1 MNNKRH
7 PFRFIALSILFTLGT
22 SLIVFTYKEPVK
34 VEAAQYLE
42 NYDSYTYSGSYYDSI
57 DFDAEGGM
65 NGELRQSLTSLI
77 IPKGFYTYT
86 GLGETHL
93 STQLQYADEDPTN
106 SGNMVYFYTR
116 NSVPKT
122 EATVD
127 GATIWTREHVWCQ
140 SLSSGN
146 WGTSE
151 GGTDLLHLR
160 PAYKSTNS
168 SRNNSPYGDVKKA
181 EPKYYQGM
189 LYGYLKDDTFEPID
203 SVKGDVARIIMYLWT
218 TYTGYKNYVPL
229 NILSVFQSY
238 DLLLKWHTM
247 DKPDVLEGNRNN
259 YVQSSK
265 QKNRNPYVD
274 HPELA
279 WKIFGDT
286 VSASVKNACME
297 AYPANGG
304 ETPVEATGIRLNKS
318 EAELLPTNTLQ
329 LKATLE
335 PINAVGSVS
344 WSSSNNSIASADNN
358 GLVTAN
364 AVGNATITATV
375 GGYSAYCNINVINTI
390 NYGSLENPLSI
401 SDATEVINITGTS
414 STAQQLYVR
423 GIVSSNTA
431 FNQTYNNYDAVW
443 LESDDGTINQ
453 AFELYRVRFPNL
465 SDEYKG
471 ADTLKGY
478 EVVAYGYGKL
488 YHSTPELAPVSSN
501 YPSILSIRST
511 AVSAKEVI
519 ETSVTTQSSLTYRY
533 VLESKKSAVDT
544 LNKAFTGRTGTQY
557 GDWNNTTTNGISYAG
572 QSAAGN
578 NAIQLRSTNSNSGIV
593 VTNNGSGLFVSKI
606 TLTWNTNT
614 ESARKVDIYGRTT
627 PFTAP
632 TELYNTSDPKIG
644 TMAYSDKDENT
655 NKTSITIDGDYTYI
669 GLRSNSGALYL
680 DAIEIVWGEQSKTF
694 TYSNVG
700 IRYTGVINQSLWDRL
715 DSESN
720 IEGYGILFSTSQ
732 YIGDEELKE
741 SYASADQV
749 NVKKYYTELDEYK
762 LHPALVDD
770 NYVWSLFKNIPA
782 TVEGL
787 TELYVAVAFI
797 KTQDDIVFMN
807 QVEASVKTLADSL
820 IKSGAYDEDFL
831 DGSMYN
837 LAHIN

>member
-1 MNNKRH
+1 MM
-7 PFRFIALSILFTLGT
+7 
-22 SLIVFTYKEPVK
+22 VFPHKEPVE

-42 NYDSYTYSGSYYDSI
+42 NYDPYTYNGSYYDSI

-106 SGNMVYFYTR
+106 SDNMVYFYTR

-127 GATIWTREHVWCQ
+127 GTTIWTREHVWCQ

-203 SVKGDVARIIMYLWT
+203 SVKGDVARVIMYLWT
-218 TYTGYKNYVPL
+218 TYTGYKNYTPL

-297 AYPANGG
+297 AYPADSGG

-335 PINAVGSVS
+335 PINAVGSIS
-344 WSSSNNSIASADNN
+344 WSSSNNSIASVDNN

-375 GGYSAYCNINVINTI
+375 GSYSAYCNINVINTI

-401 SDATEVINITGTS
+401 SEATEVINITGTS

-453 AFELYRVRFPNL
+453 AFELYRVRFPSL
-465 SDEYKG
+465 TDEYKG

-501 YPSILSIRST
+501 YPSIFSIRST

-533 VLESKKSAVDT
+533 VLESKKNAVDT
-544 LNKAFTGRTGTQY
+544 LNRAFTGRTGTQY
-557 GDWNNTTTNGISYAG
+557 GDWNNTTTNGVSYAG

-578 NAIQLRSTNSNSGIV
+578 NAIQLRSNNSNSGIV
-593 VTNNGSGLFVSKI
+593 VTNNGSGLSVSKI

-644 TMAYSDKDENT
+644 NMAYSDKDENT

-680 DAIEIVWGEQSKTF
+680 DSIEIIWGEQSKTY

-715 DSESN
+715 DNESN
-720 IEGYGILFSTSQ
+720 IEGYGILFSTSLH
-732 YIGDEELKE
+732 IGDEELKE
-741 SYASADQV
+741 LYASADQV
-749 NVKKYYTELDEYK
+749 NIKKYYTELDENK

-797 KTQDDIVFMN
+797 KTQNDIVFMN